1 MTDSDEQGE
10 VVLDTLD
17 LLSKKWH
24 PVIVQRLLAESP
36 LRFSELQER
45 IDGVSAKVLTDSLDD
60 LVENGLVERTVVSE
74 SPRHVEY
81 ELTADGKDLQTVLRA
96 LADWGE
102 QHLGSPARPTVLIID
117 DDPRLSRMHARWL
130 SDTYNVRQA
139 HDGTRGLRLL
149 DEEVDLVLL
158 DRRMPGLSGKEVLER
173 IQELG
178 IGCRVV
184 MLTAVEPD
192 FDVVNMSFDAYV
204 SKPVSPSQLTE
215 LVRDVLERNAY
226 DMKVLEYLSLAAKRS
241 LLRGQMTEA
250 ELDASDEY
258 ARLLDRLEELEAEID
273 DPTDEAAAESVVRSV
288 LDH

>member
-1 MTDSDEQGE
+1 VTDDDGQGE
-10 VVLDTLD
+10 AVLETLD

-24 PVIVQRLLAESP
+24 PVIVQRLLAEAP

-45 IDGVSAKVLTDSLDD
+45 IDGISAKVLTDSLDD
-60 LVENGLVERTVVSE
+60 LVENGLVDRTVISE

-81 ELTADGKDLQTVLRA
+81 ELTTDGEQLESVLRA

-102 QHLGSPARPTVLIID
+102 RHLGSPVQPTVLIVD
-117 DDPRLSRMHARWL
+117 DDPRVSRMHASWL
-130 SDTYNVRQA
+130 SDTYDVRQA

-149 DEEVDLVLL
+149 DDEVDLVLL
-158 DRRMPGLSGKEVLER
+158 DRRMPGLSGEEVLER
-173 IQELG
+173 IQE
-178 IGCRVV
+178 IGVDCRVV
-184 MLTAVEPD
+184 MLTAVDPD
-192 FDVVNMSFDAYV
+192 FDVVDMPFDAYV
-204 SKPVSPSQLTE
+204 SKPVTPTQLVE

-250 ELDASDEY
+250 ELESSTEY
-258 ARLLDRLEELEAEID
+258 ARLLDRMDELEAELD
-273 DPTDEAAAESVVRSV
+273 DPTDEAAADAVVQSV